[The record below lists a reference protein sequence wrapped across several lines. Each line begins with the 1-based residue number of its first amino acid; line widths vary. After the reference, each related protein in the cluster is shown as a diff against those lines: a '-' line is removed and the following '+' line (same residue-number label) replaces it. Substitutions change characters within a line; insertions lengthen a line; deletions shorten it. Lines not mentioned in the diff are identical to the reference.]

1 MPSETQADRKKR
13 TKQIIAKLRKAYPDA
28 RCALNFSNPLE
39 LLVATILSAQTTDKG
54 VNIVTR
60 KLFEKYKT
68 PADYAGADTAVFEQE
83 IKPTGFY
90 RNKAKSVQGAC
101 REIVARFGGRVPDTM
116 DELLTLPGVAR
127 KTANVVL
134 GNAFGKNEGFTVDRH
149 VLRVAARLGLS
160 QSDKPEKMEQD
171 LMELVPREDW
181 TNFSHMLI
189 LHGRAICTAR
199 KPACDTC
206 PVNKLCPSAFTVK

>member
-1 MPSETQADRKKR
+1 MPAESQADRKKR
-13 TKQIIAKLRKAYPDA
+13 TRQIIAKLRKAYPDA

-54 VNIVTR
+54 VNVVTG
-60 KLFEKYKT
+60 KLFQKYRSA
-68 PADYAGADTAVFEQE
+68 ADYADADTETLQQE
-83 IKPTGFY
+83 IKPTGFF

-101 REIVARFGGRVPDTM
+101 RQIRDRFAGRVPDTM

-160 QSDKPEKMEQD
+160 RTDKPEKMEQE
-171 LMELVPREDW
+171 LMELVPRADW
-181 TNFSHMLI
+181 TNFSHMLV
-189 LHGRAICTAR
+189 LHGRAVCAAR
-199 KPACDTC
+199 KPACDGC
-206 PVNKLCPSAFTVK
+206 PINKLCPGAFKV